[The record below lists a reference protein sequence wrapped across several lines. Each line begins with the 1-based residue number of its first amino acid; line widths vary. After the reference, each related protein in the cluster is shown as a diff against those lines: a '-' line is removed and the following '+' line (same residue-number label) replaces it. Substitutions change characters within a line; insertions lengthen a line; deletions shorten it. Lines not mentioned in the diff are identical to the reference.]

1 MQVPA
6 RFARAL
12 SIEQGLARTRAYM
25 SRCAAA
31 EGHLVVFDRTA
42 GKSWEEKVF
51 RREET
56 VGDAEITV
64 WGM

>member
-1 MQVPA
+1 MD
-6 RFARAL
+6 
-12 SIEQGLARTRAYM
+12 
-25 SRCAAA
+25 RCEAE

-56 VGDAEITV
+56 AGTTRLTV
-64 WGM
+64 WGL